1 MCIKHAL
8 KAGIQMKISVNKS
21 VLSNIKEAKKS
32 PTIGYWYMSQNGAS
46 VHGGASLVLP
56 NKSVSDGVI
65 KLRSDE
71 EVLEMFDR

>member
-1 MCIKHAL
+1 VH
-8 KAGIQMKISVNKS
+8 KACTQSGNTNENQCKS

>member
-1 MCIKHAL
+1 MH
-8 KAGIQMKISVNKS
+8 KACTQSRNTNENQCKS

-56 NKSVSDGVI
+56 TNGVI